1 MVKINRRASRKAGM
15 PPGSLIHIGET
26 HAEPVAVTII
36 DYDDTHLEQRQVDRV
51 EDCLPFKERD
61 RATWIHVTGV
71 YDVGIVEA
79 IGTAFGLHPLV
90 MEDIVH
96 TSQRPKVEDYGDYLF
111 IVLRMLHT
119 QQGQPEIVSEQVSL
133 ILGRNFV
140 ISFQERPADVFD
152 PVFQRL
158 RSGKGRIRKKPSD
171 YLAYVLM
178 DTIIDNYFVV
188 LESLG
193 ETIEDLEDELVTDP
207 KPETLQVI
215 QLMKREMIY
224 LRKSVWPLREAISSL
239 QRGESDLITDGVR
252 PFLRDVYDH
261 TIQIIDTIETFRDL
275 LSGLLDIYLSSV
287 SNRMNEIM
295 KVLTIMASIFIPLTF
310 LAGIYGMNFKYMPEL
325 NLPWAYPLLWLVM
338 IVIAAGLV
346 LFFKRKRW
354 L

>member
-1 MVKINRRASRKAGM
+1 MGKHNGRASRKAGM
-15 PPGSLIHIGET
+15 PPGSLVHIGET
-26 HAEPVAVTII
+26 HAGPVTITVI
-36 DYDDTHLEQRQVDRV
+36 DYDETHLEERRVDRA

-61 RATWIHVTGV
+61 SATWINVTGV
-71 YDVGIVEA
+71 SDVGIIEA
-79 IGTAFGLHPLV
+79 IGTVFGIHPLV

-96 TSQRPKVEDYGDYLF
+96 TDQRPKVEDFGDYLF
-111 IVLRMLHT
+111 IVLRMLHF
-119 QQGQPEIVSEQVSL
+119 QNDQLYKGSEQVSL
-133 ILGRNFV
+133 ILGRNLV
-140 ISFQERPADVFD
+140 ISFLERPADIFD
-152 PVFQRL
+152 PVLQRL

-178 DTIIDNYFVV
+178 DTIIDNYFIV
-188 LESLG
+188 LENLG

-207 KPETLQVI
+207 SPATLQVI

-224 LRKSVWPLREAISSL
+224 LRKSVWPLREALSGL

-252 PFLRDVYDH
+252 LFLRDIYDH

-325 NLPWAYPLLWLVM
+325 GLPWAYPVLWLVM
-338 IVIAAGLV
+338 IVTAAGLL